1 MEQGNIGIYSLC
13 RILSVGDKDYF
24 QNEAKHKALRHLA
37 VDQKEYTLYMD
48 EVKLGETSNRSE
60 LDRLFQDAKDG
71 KIGHIVIA
79 DVLDLWHSPQ
89 KIYEM
94 VQQVKSSNPATVIQ
108 AYPTSG
114 YWSLRN
120 PVPFDDWENSLILNV
135 LHAARTVND
144 LTFVYDN
151 YKTLDKRVRNIIIS
165 RSIDPEMIEDY
176 LVSFYLESR
185 NMESDEFARQIGI
198 EGNSIDLIVDCWRP
212 NIKQQDMMIEIFGK
226 ELIAF
231 YLA

>member
-1 MEQGNIGIYSLC
+1 MEYKNIGVYVLC
-13 RILSVGDKDYF
+13 RIPTVGKAEHF
-24 QNEAKHKALRHLA
+24 RKEAEYRATRNFSS
-37 VDQKEYTLYMD
+37 DQKEYGLYMD

-60 LDRLFQDAKDG
+60 LERLFQDAIDG
-71 KIGHIVIA
+71 KIGHIIIA

-94 VQQVKSSNPATVIQ
+94 VQQVKISNPTVIIQ
-108 AYPTSG
+108 AYPSSG

-120 PVPFDDWENSLILNV
+120 PVPFDDWEKSILLNT
-135 LHAARTVND
+135 LHAARVVND
-144 LTFVYDN
+144 LTFVYEN
-151 YKTLDKRVRNIIIS
+151 YESLDRNVRNIIIS
-165 RSIDPEMIEDY
+165 RSIDPEMIEEY
-176 LVSFYLESR
+176 LVSYYLESR
-185 NMESDEFARQIGI
+185 NMESDEFAGQIGI

-212 NIKQQDMMIEIFGK
+212 NVKQQAVMIEIFGK